1 MICVWIRPKIYK
13 IKNLKNKEKIINDF
27 ENKPLLLISQR
38 IIFDKKQNI
47 SSSNVSSKSD
57 NNQLN
62 KFGVNIS
69 SVKETKSIMNIYSL
83 IYGTINLIKFD
94 IKSKQLKIIISTD
107 INDLKIAKF
116 EVHISKLIS
125 KKHQIVFFNMM
136 ILIINILSFVS
147 KLELSFKFS
156 FFLDSFS
163 LFLIF
168 FYLYFLYT
176 NYLN

>member
-38 IIFDKKQNI
+38 IIFDKKQNV

-94 IKSKQLKIIISTD
+94 IKSKQLKIISSD
-107 INDLKIAKF
+107 INNLKIAKF
-116 EVHISKLIS
+116 EAHISKLIS
-125 KKHQIVFFNMM
+125 K
-136 ILIINILSFVS
+136 INFI
-147 KLELSFKFS
+147 
-156 FFLDSFS
+156 
-163 LFLIF
+163 
-168 FYLYFLYT
+168 
-176 NYLN
+176 

>member
-116 EVHISKLIS
+116 EAHISKLIS
-125 KKHQIVFFNMM
+125 KKNFI
-136 ILIINILSFVS
+136 
-147 KLELSFKFS
+147 
-156 FFLDSFS
+156 
-163 LFLIF
+163 
-168 FYLYFLYT
+168 
-176 NYLN
+176 

>member
-107 INDLKIAKF
+107 INPLTSPSTGAPALKYGYANVVTTSPG
-116 EVHISKLIS
+116 EVKGL
-125 KKHQIVFFNMM
+125 M
-136 ILIINILSFVS
+136 I
-147 KLELSFKFS
+147 
-156 FFLDSFS
+156 
-163 LFLIF
+163 
-168 FYLYFLYT
+168 
-176 NYLN
+176 